1 MDAGALA
8 PERRRPEAL
17 DATLLLVT
25 ALIIAVCGLVYE
37 LLAGTLASYLLGD
50 SVLQF
55 STVIGLYLSAMGLGS
70 WLSGKIERQVAQR
83 FVEVELDVALVGGLA
98 APALFLA
105 FAHVSFFRGVLY
117 GFVAAVG
124 TLVGLEIPLLLRVLR
139 DQLPF
144 KDLIARVLTVDYL
157 GALVASLLFPLLLVP
172 RLGLVRTGFLFGVL
186 NAAVA
191 LWSTHLLASLLPRR
205 GALRI
210 KSAVVL
216 GILLSGVVF
225 ANRLTDLAEEG
236 MYADEVIFAK
246 SSLYQRI
253 VVTRGR
259 AGFQLFLNGN
269 LQFASADETRYHEAL
284 VHPAMTLAP
293 GARRVLVLGGGDGLA
308 VRELLKYPGI
318 EEIQLVDL
326 DPAMTTLART
336 FPLLRDLNRDSLHS
350 SRVHVTNEDAYLWL
364 GRDHGRFDAAIVD
377 FPDPNN
383 FSLGKLYTTHFYRL
397 LRRALGPGAPVAIQ
411 GTSPMMA
418 RSSYWCVAR
427 TLEATGFSV
436 RGYHAAVPSFGEWGF
451 LLARDA
457 PFEVPS
463 RLPELEM
470 RFLNDA
476 AMAAMFVFPTD
487 MARVPTEVNRLD
499 NQVLVQYYE
508 AEWKRWN

>member
-1 MDAGALA
+1 
-8 PERRRPEAL
+8 
-17 DATLLLVT
+17 
-25 ALIIAVCGLVYE
+25 
-37 LLAGTLASYLLGD
+37 
-50 SVLQF
+50 VLQF
-55 STVIGLYLSAMGLGS
+55 STVIGLYLSAMGVGS
-70 WLSGKIERQVAQR
+70 WLSGKIERQVARR
-83 FVEVELDVALVGGLA
+83 FVEVELGVALVGGLA

-105 FAHVSFFRGVLY
+105 FAHVTFFRGVLY

-186 NAAVA
+186 NAAVG
-191 LWSTHLLASLLPRR
+191 LWSTHLLARVLPRR
-205 GALRI
+205 RDLRI
-210 KSAVVL
+210 KGAVVL
-216 GILLSGVVF
+216 GILLTGVVF

-269 LQFASADETRYHEAL
+269 LQFASADEARYHEAL

-336 FPLLRDLNRDSLHS
+336 FPLLRDLNRDSLHAS
-350 SRVHVTNEDAYLWL
+350 KVKVTNEDAYLWL

-427 TLEATGFSV
+427 TLEAVGFSM

-457 PFEVPS
+457 PFDIPS
-463 RLPELEM
+463 RLPALEL

-476 AMAAMFVFPTD
+476 AMAAMFVFPVD
-487 MARVPTEVNRLD
+487 MARVPVEVNRLD

>member
-1 MDAGALA
+1 VTPG
-8 PERRRPEAL
+8 RRVPEAL

-55 STVIGLYLSAMGLGS
+55 STVIGLYLSAMGVGS
-70 WLSGKIERQVAQR
+70 WLSGKIERQVARR
-83 FVEVELDVALVGGLA
+83 FVEVELGVALVGGLA

-105 FAHVSFFRGVLY
+105 FAHVTFFRGVLY

-172 RLGLVRTGFLFGVL
+172 RLGLVRTGFVFGVL
-186 NAAVA
+186 NAAVG
-191 LWSTHLLASLLPRR
+191 LWSTHLLARLLPRR
-205 GALRI
+205 GDLRI
-210 KSAVVL
+210 KGAVVL
-216 GILLSGVVF
+216 GILLTGVVF

-269 LQFASADETRYHEAL
+269 LQFASADEARYHEAL

-308 VRELLKYPGI
+308 VRELLKHPGI

-350 SRVHVTNEDAYLWL
+350 PRVKVTNEDAYLWL

-427 TLEATGFSV
+427 TLEAAGFSV

-457 PFEVPS
+457 PFEIPS
-463 RLPELEM
+463 RLPELEL

-476 AMAAMFVFPTD
+476 AMAAMFVFPAD
-487 MARVPTEVNRLD
+487 MSRVPVEVNRLD